1 MVAGECSKSYPKEYC
16 KKTTIMENGH
26 VRYARPRNG
35 INVDNR
41 FVVPHNVDLLV
52 KYQAHINVERVNR
65 DGSIFLKDL
74 TVQELASSVE
84 KHLVHP
90 LAKELMRFVNTWNA
104 DVLLPM
110 RQHGGCFS
118 LTFTTLIPRLS
129 V

>member
-1 MVAGECSKSYPKEYC
+1 
-16 KKTTIMENGH
+16 MENGH
-26 VRYARPRNG
+26 VRYARPRNGITTKKNG